1 MPGRPLPCC
10 RQRQPWRCRQRG
22 AALLVMLFLAVALF
36 STVLVS
42 ALTNV
47 NLATQRQLKTLAA
60 LAQAKQ
66 ALIDWSVLQGD
77 VGTGTNPRPGTLPC
91 PDTAN
96 LGTQAASCA
105 QAGGT
110 TVGRLPWKT
119 LGLED
124 LRDADGE
131 RLWYALSND
140 FRRAGGLN
148 NKSINS
154 DTPGTLQ
161 LYSANGTTLLTPA
174 GDELAAVIFSVGAP
188 LSGQDRTAG
197 PNTAANYLDNGNG
210 RNNAMASGPFIAG
223 PAKNVSGDIVV
234 NDIAL
239 GISAKELITAVEK
252 RALKEAQNAL
262 ALFAAANGNKFPNP
276 ANYNGANCTGT
287 ISNVASPT
295 ICSSDPTTCF
305 GRLPEDVL
313 YPTYVATWFR
323 QNGWGRVITYA
334 VNKNDAFDNTGTNC
348 STSLNVLGQTK
359 RYVLLAPGAPRS
371 GQTRPSTTLNNY
383 LENSENSDAWTL
395 SVAQP
400 SFSTP
405 STASN
410 DLLRSLP

>member
-1 MPGRPLPCC
+1 MPGRLLPCC
-10 RQRQPWRCRQRG
+10 RQRQPLRCRQGG
-22 AALLVMLFLAVALF
+22 AALLVVLFLAVALF

-91 PDTAN
+91 PDTNDSGVQPLA
-96 LGTQAASCA
+96 GCVAAS
-105 QAGGT
+105 GT
-110 TVGRLPWKT
+110 TIGRLPWKT
-119 LGLED
+119 LGVED
-124 LRDADGE
+124 LRDANGE
-131 RLWYALSND
+131 RLWYVLSNN
-140 FRRAGGLN
+140 FRRPGLN
-148 NKSINS
+148 NAAINS
-154 DTPGTLQ
+154 DSSGTLQ
-161 LYSANGTTLLTPA
+161 LYAANGTTLITPT
-174 GDELAAVIFSVGAP
+174 GDELAAVIFSAGGTLA
-188 LSGQDRTAG
+188 GQDRAAG
-197 PNTAANYLDNGNG
+197 PNSAANYLDNGNG

-383 LENSENSDAWTL
+383 LEDSANSDAWAL